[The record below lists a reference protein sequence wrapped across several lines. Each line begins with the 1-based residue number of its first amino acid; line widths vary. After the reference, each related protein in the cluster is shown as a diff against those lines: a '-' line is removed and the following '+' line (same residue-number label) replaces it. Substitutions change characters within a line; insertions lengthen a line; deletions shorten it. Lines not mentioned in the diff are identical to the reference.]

1 MNFGIYDLFVLLGAL
16 GLFLYGMK
24 VMSDA
29 LLKLAGNRMR
39 SFLAVTTSNRFYA
52 LLTGFTVTTVI
63 QSSSATTLM
72 VVSFV
77 NAQLLTL
84 TEAVGVIMGANI
96 GTTVTAWLIS
106 ILGFKVN
113 MSSIALPLL
122 GVGFLMSFSKKE
134 TRSHFGFFLVGFSLL
149 FIGLQFL
156 KDSVPDIGAHPET
169 L

>member
-39 SFLAVTTSNRFYA
+39 SVLAVTTSNRFFA
-52 LLTGFTVTTVI
+52 LLTGFMVTTVI

-84 TEAVGVIMGANI
+84 
-96 GTTVTAWLIS
+96 IS
-106 ILGFKVN
+106 A
-113 MSSIALPLL
+113 AL
-122 GVGFLMSFSKKE
+122 F
-134 TRSHFGFFLVGFSLL
+134 
-149 FIGLQFL
+149 
-156 KDSVPDIGAHPET
+156 
-169 L
+169 